1 MLFRNFNSEAWSKVG
16 FHKALSK
23 AISST
28 TWVWSLHSDAHDYNS
43 QLSSSQTSSKIFSS
57 NIAHLSVVFFWLAGM
72 HLHGAYFSTY
82 HTWLKDPKHSLPSA
96 QSVWPLVGQDIL
108 NAEVGAHF
116 QGIYITSGLFSLW
129 RSDGIVTN
137 LALKDACAVSLIA
150 TLLSL
155 MGSFLHLHLIWPETS
170 LYKKFRSLSV
180 HHLSG
185 LFGLGSLSFSGH
197 QIHISVPTHR
207 LLLSGVDPASMPCPQ
222 ELLNLSELSLRYH
235 SSGFNSSSSILGSSG
250 KLLAGAS
257 ILLSQVA
264 AHHFYVGVVCL
275 LSGLICHS
283 LRGRAA
289 QLQHNPNNPR
299 SSWTGLIYQLKWE
312 VLQSWNAQL
321 SINLA
326 ITGSLSIVFAHL
338 SYALPVYPYC
348 ATDYPTVL
356 CLFTHHMWIG
366 GYLILGAGAHGSIFL
381 IRDYASDKTLGF
393 EEVLTHRDI
402 IVGHLIW
409 VTVALGLH
417 SFGLYI
423 HNDTLQALGRPE
435 DVLCDTAALQLK
447 PIFACLLQTGPLS
460 LASATEVLDGK
471 LVRLTQDLGTAD
483 FLVHH
488 IHAFTIHT
496 TLLILVKGVLYAR
509 STRLV
514 SDKLELGFRFPCDG
528 PGRGGTCQ
536 LSAWDHIYLAVFW
549 MYNALS
555 VAIFHYFWKMQSD
568 VWGSYKTETLQITH
582 LTDGY
587 SVNSTTI
594 NGWLTNFLWSQAAQ
608 VIQTYGTYLSGYGLV
623 FIGAHF
629 LWALSLMFLYSGRGY
644 WQELIESLLW
654 AHHKLKLVPFLQ
666 PRALSITQGRAVGL
680 THYVCG
686 GTACTWAFF
695 ISRIISVS

>member
-1 MLFRNFNSEAWSKVG
+1 M
-16 FHKALSK
+16 SK

-28 TWVWSLHSDAHDYNS
+28 TWVWSLHSDAHDYNT
-43 QLSSSQTSSKIFSS
+43 QLSSSLSSSKIFSS
-57 NIAHLSVVFFWLAGM
+57 NIAHLSLVFFWLAGM
-72 HLHGAYFSTY
+72 HLHGAYLSTY
-82 HTWLKDPKHSLPSA
+82 HCWLKDPKHSLPSA

-116 QGIYITSGLFSLW
+116 QGIYITSGLFSVW
-129 RSDGIVTN
+129 RSEGLVTN

-150 TLLSL
+150 TILSL

-170 LYKKFRSLSV
+170 LYKKFKSLSV

-185 LFGLGSLSFSGH
+185 LFGLGSLSLSGH
-197 QIHISVPTHR
+197 QIHISVPVHR

-222 ELLNLSELSLRYH
+222 ELLNLSELSLRSDAILLPLGY
-235 SSGFNSSSSILGSSG
+235 STTSSILGSSG

-257 ILLSQVA
+257 ILLGQVA

-275 LSGLICHS
+275 LSGIICHS
-283 LRGRAA
+283 LRSRTSSPLL
-289 QLQHNPNNPR
+289 LQRPYPN
-299 SSWTGLIYQLKWE
+299 GYGYG
-312 VLQSWNAQL
+312 SWNAQL

-326 ITGSLSIVFAHL
+326 ITGSFSIVFAHL

-356 CLFTHHMWIG
+356 CLFCHHMWIG

-381 IRDYASDKTLGF
+381 IRDYGSDRKNGTSGYGHVAFLGL

-402 IVGHLIW
+402 VVGHLFW
-409 VTVALGLH
+409 VTGALGLH
-417 SFGLYI
+417 SFGLYL

-460 LASATEVLDGK
+460 LGSATEVLDGK
-471 LVRLTQDLGTAD
+471 LLLQTQELGTAD

-514 SDKLELGFRFPCDG
+514 SEKLDLGFRFPCDG

-536 LSAWDHIYLAVFW
+536 LSAWDHIFLGVFW
-549 MYNALS
+549 MYNSLS
-555 VAIFHYFWKMQSD
+555 VVLFHYFWKMQSD
-568 VWGSYKTETLQITH
+568 VWGSYKTETLHIVH
-582 LTDGY
+582 ITDGY

-608 VIQTYGTYLSGYGLV
+608 VIQSYETFLV
-623 FIGAHF
+623 MDSF
-629 LWALSLMFLYSGRGY
+629 S
-644 WQELIESLLW
+644 
-654 AHHKLKLVPFLQ
+654 
-666 PRALSITQGRAVGL
+666 
-680 THYVCG
+680 
-686 GTACTWAFF
+686 
-695 ISRIISVS
+695 